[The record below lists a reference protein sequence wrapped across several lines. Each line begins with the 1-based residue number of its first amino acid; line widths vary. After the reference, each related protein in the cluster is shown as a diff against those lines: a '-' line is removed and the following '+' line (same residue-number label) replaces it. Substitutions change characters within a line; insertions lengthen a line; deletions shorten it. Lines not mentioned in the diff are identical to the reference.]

1 VISKST
7 LRTDMRARRRRLVAE
22 APDAA
27 LRAAANLPAD
37 WPGTPVATFGLYPPI
52 GSELDPGAIRIAGA
66 RAALPVVV
74 ERDAPLA
81 FRLYSPGDALEP
93 DALGI
98 LAPTSR
104 AETVWPDVL
113 FVPVLAF
120 DGRGGRLGQGGGFY
134 DRTIAAL
141 RARGPVWVVG
151 VAYAG
156 QEVEDL
162 PFEPHDQRLD
172 AILTEAGFRLIAAA

>member
-1 VISKST
+1 MKST
-7 LRTDMRARRRRLVAE
+7 LRIEMRARRRRLAVE

-27 LRAAANLPAD
+27 LRAAANLPGD
-37 WPGTPVATFGLYPPI
+37 WPQAPVATYGLYHPI
-52 GSELDPGAIRIAGA
+52 GSELDPGAIQIVGA

-74 ERDAPLA
+74 GRDAPLA
-81 FRLYSPGDALEP
+81 FRLFSPGDALGP

-104 AETVWPDVL
+104 TETVWPDIL

-141 RARGPVWVVG
+141 RARGQVWVVG

-156 QEVEDL
+156 QEVENL
-162 PFEPHDQRLD
+162 PLESHDQRLG
-172 AILTEAGFRLIAAA
+172 AILTEAGFRLTATV

>member
-1 VISKST
+1 MKSA
-7 LRTDMRARRRRLVAE
+7 LRTEMRARRRRLAAG

-27 LRAAANLPAD
+27 LRAAANLPDD
-37 WPGTPVATFGLYPPI
+37 WPGTPVSAYGLYHPI
-52 GSELDPGAIRIAGA
+52 GSELNPDAIQIVGA
-66 RAALPVVV
+66 RAALPVVLG
-74 ERDAPLA
+74 RDAPLA

-104 AETVWPDVL
+104 AEAVRPDVL

-141 RARGPVWVVG
+141 RARGQVWVVG

-156 QEVEDL
+156 QEVENL
-162 PFEPHDQRLD
+162 PLEPHDQRLD
-172 AILTEAGFRLIAAA
+172 AILTEAGFRRIAPA

>member
-1 VISKST
+1 
-7 LRTDMRARRRRLVAE
+7 MRALRRRLA
-22 APDAA
+22 AATPDAA
-27 LRAAANLPAD
+27 LRVAANLPPG
-37 WPGTPVATFGLYPPI
+37 WPGAPVATYGLYHPI
-52 GSELDPGAIRIAGA
+52 GSELDPGALQIAGA
-66 RAALPVVV
+66 RAALPVVL
-74 ERDAPLA
+74 ERDAPLV
-81 FRLYSPGDALEP
+81 FRLYTQGDALAP

-104 AETVWPDVL
+104 AEAVWPDVL

-120 DGRGGRLGQGGGFY
+120 DRRGGRLGQGGGFY

-156 QEVEDL
+156 QEIEDL
-162 PFEPHDQRLD
+162 PLEPHDQRLD
-172 AILTEAGFRLIAAA
+172 AILTEAGFRLIAPA

>member
-1 VISKST
+1 
-7 LRTDMRARRRRLVAE
+7 MRARRRRLAAE

-27 LRAAANLPAD
+27 LRVAANLPDD
-37 WPGTPVATFGLYPPI
+37 WPQAPVASYGLYHPI
-52 GSELDPGAIRIAGA
+52 GSELDPGAIRIIGA

-74 ERDAPLA
+74 GRDADLA
-81 FRLYSPGDALEP
+81 FRLYSPGDDFEP

-98 LAPTSR
+98 LAPTLR
-104 AETVWPDVL
+104 AETLYPDVL

-141 RARGPVWVVG
+141 RARGPMWVVG

-162 PFEPHDQRLD
+162 PLEPHDQRLD
-172 AILTEAGFRLIAAA
+172 AILTETRFRLIVAA